1 MDHVGFS
8 YVDRHSKKRKPG
20 PNLYIEIDVV
30 KSIPR
35 IPKFSQNSKDKSLG
49 CQMGSLELR
58 VFFQNTS
65 NYAKIVFSMRSVNIK
80 LWEFS
85 QFNVLIVD
93 TF

>member
-49 CQMGSLELR
+49 CQM
-58 VFFQNTS
+58 VHWN
-65 NYAKIVFSMRSVNIK
+65 
-80 LWEFS
+80 
-85 QFNVLIVD
+85 
-93 TF
+93 